1 MKIIVF
7 SAIFGGK
14 DAIAHDQPGGA
25 DYCMFTDRPFSS
37 PAWQGRYC
45 PALPVAGD
53 PSRSSRFFKLMPHRH
68 FPGYDF
74 SVWIDGDMAL
84 LEDPRILVD
93 RYLVKPG
100 HFHAQQAYD
109 VARYAPKGAVHSNLY
124 HEAALCIRNGKDN
137 SEVIRRQVER
147 YRSEGAW
154 FDEVMRESRRDQIA
168 LPYVLWK
175 TKNSIVTIPADCVL
189 LRRGR
194 HLR

>member
-1 MKIIVF
+1 
-7 SAIFGGK
+7 
-14 DAIAHDQPGGA
+14 
-25 DYCMFTDRPFSS
+25 
-37 PAWQGRYC
+37 
-45 PALPVAGD
+45 
-53 PSRSSRFFKLMPHRH
+53 MPHRH

-147 YRSEGAW
+147 YRSEGCPESSGLWMGGIILRRHNHPRSVTVGEAW